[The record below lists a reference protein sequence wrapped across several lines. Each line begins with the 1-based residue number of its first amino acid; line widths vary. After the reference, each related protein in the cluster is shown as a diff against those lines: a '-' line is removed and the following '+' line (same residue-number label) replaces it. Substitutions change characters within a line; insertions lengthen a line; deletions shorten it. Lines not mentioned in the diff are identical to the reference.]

1 MPKLYEALA
10 DAFLAE
16 GVDTQFVLMGDGNMH
31 WSTAFAKLPGVQSV
45 HVRHEHSTVAAAT
58 AYNVATGKVAVASVT
73 CGPGITQLMTALP
86 AAVRARLP
94 MVVFAGEAPINAKFY
109 NQAIDQ
115 APLVTATGAHYIAAH
130 SLPRMMDYV
139 REAFH
144 IAKSERQPVVLG
156 IPYDLQKVEHMA
168 NQPYETSEMYQPKVG
183 RMHPDPEV
191 VAEAVERLAAAKR
204 PIILGGRGVLR
215 SGAREALVKLADR
228 CGALLSNTLPAR
240 GLFHD
245 HPFGLG
251 ITGSYFT
258 ALGRETYESADVVL
272 AVGTSLSYYVGGGH
286 FWPKAYKIQLD
297 DAPRGLRDGL
307 KAADL
312 YVKADAL
319 AGVEAILAGL
329 DKKLGA
335 GKPTAASIR
344 TKELAHR
351 IATEPADPMAFD
363 IEPGVLDPR
372 EVIRALDDV
381 IPKDWDIVVGGGH
394 QAYFNAQMRGR
405 PAERYTTIR
414 EFGAVGNGLSY
425 ALGVAAARR
434 QGRDGKVVLFEGD
447 GGLLF
452 NIQELETHQAA
463 RVAHPDLRDE
473 RRRLRLGIPQAARRR
488 HRRQPGGVRPDGAGK
503 HCPRLR
509 PARPRDPRCVGDPE
523 AVRRLRRAGRNRT
536 VEHPD
541 LRPGHGAGDPPDHQA
556 RPREYVRGSSGSALL
571 VAKEA
576 LPSAR

>member
-10 DAFLAE
+10 EAFRAE

-31 WSTAFAKLPGVQSV
+31 WSTTFAKLPGVHTV
-45 HVRHEHSTVAAAT
+45 HVRHEHVTVAAAT
-58 AYNVATGKVAVASVT
+58 AYNVATNKVAVASVT
-73 CGPGITQLMTALP
+73 CGPGVTQLMTALP

-94 MVVFAGEAPINAKFY
+94 LVVFAGEPPINAKFY
-109 NQAIDQ
+109 NQNIDQ

-130 SLPRMMDYV
+130 SVPRMMDYV

-144 IAKSERQPVVLG
+144 IAKHERRPAVLG
-156 IPYDLQKVEHMA
+156 IPYDL
-168 NQPYETSEMYQPKVG
+168 PKVG

-204 PIILGGRGVLR
+204 PIILGGRGVLWA
-215 SGAREALVKLADR
+215 GARDATIRLADR

-251 ITGSYFT
+251 IAGSYFT
-258 ALGRETYESADVVL
+258 SLGREMYESSDVVL

-286 FWPKAYKIQLD
+286 FWTKAIKIQLD
-297 DAPRGLRDGL
+297 DAPRGLRDGQ
-307 KAADL
+307 KAADI
-312 YVKADAL
+312 YVRSDAL
-319 AGVEAILAGL
+319 VGIEAILAGL
-329 DKKLGA
+329 DRKLGA

-344 TKELAHR
+344 SKELAHR
-351 IATEPADPMAFD
+351 IATEPADSMAFD

-372 EVIRALDDV
+372 EAIRAIDAV
-381 IPKDWDIVVGGGH
+381 VPKDWDIVVGGGH

-405 PAERYTTIR
+405 PAERYTTVR

-434 QGRDGKVVLFEGD
+434 QGHGGKIVLFEGD

-452 NIQELETHQAA
+452 HIQELETLKRHGYRILICAMNDGGYGSEF
-463 RVAHPDLRDE
+463 HKLRAD
-473 RRRLRLGIPQAARRR
+473 
-488 HRRQPGGVRPDGAGK
+488 GVDDSLAVFG
-503 HCPRLR
+503 R
-509 PARPRDPRCVGDPE
+509 PALENIARGFGLRGHEIRDVSIIPKLFADFTGQGESEIWNIQISDQVTAPVIRQTIK
-523 AVRRLRRAGRNRT
+523 R
-536 VEHPD
+536 
-541 LRPGHGAGDPPDHQA
+541 GHGNM
-556 RPREYVRGSSGSALL
+556 
-571 VAKEA
+571 
-576 LPSAR
+576 